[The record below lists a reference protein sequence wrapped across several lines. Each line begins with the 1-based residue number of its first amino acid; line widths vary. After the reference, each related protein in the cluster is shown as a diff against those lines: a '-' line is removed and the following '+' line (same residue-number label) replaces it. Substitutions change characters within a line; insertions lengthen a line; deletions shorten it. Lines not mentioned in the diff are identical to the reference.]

1 MKNLV
6 ISRKGFDAS
15 AGGRASPIFA
25 NGDIFSVPIPQKK
38 QSPSRYRELQFNDM
52 SGREILNLIGA
63 KSISIN
69 DFYHNDPLL
78 SRDKG
83 IFGQAGGSQGE
94 LDNCEIGQ
102 GDLFLFFGWFKQYHL
117 SGPNLH
123 HLFGWLQIEKIIKG
137 NSKILK
143 FLSKKG
149 ISHPHGT
156 TDRTQFKN
164 NTLYIAS
171 KKLTFSDSVRDIKGH
186 GVFKKTAKSLI
197 LTEKGKT
204 RSRWRFPKKYFSN
217 TKNLFRNR
225 LKWKDEE
232 KCLVNCS
239 GIGQE
244 FILNAQDNPSVVD
257 WASYLLN
264 TYGRD

>member
-6 ISRKGFDAS
+6 ISRKGFDAT

-38 QSPSRYRELQFNDM
+38 QSPSRYRELQFKNM
-52 SGREILNLIGA
+52 SGREILNLISA
-63 KSISIN
+63 KSISDD

-78 SRDKG
+78 SGQKG

-94 LDNCEIGQ
+94 LENFGVGR
-102 GDLFLFFGWFKQYHL
+102 GDLFLFFGWFKQYHQR
-117 SGPNLH
+117 GPDVH

-137 NSKILK
+137 NSEILN
-143 FLSKKG
+143 FLSENEL
-149 ISHPHGT
+149 SHPHGT
-156 TDRTQFKN
+156 TDITQFKN
-164 NTLYIAS
+164 NTIYIAS
-171 KKLTFSDSVRDIKGH
+171 KNLTFSDSVRDITGH
-186 GVFKKTAKSLI
+186 GVFKKTAENLI
-197 LTEKGKT
+197 LTETGKT
-204 RSRWRFPKKYFSN
+204 RSRWRFPKKYFTN

-244 FILNAQDNPSVVD
+244 FILNAQDNPSIVS